1 MTAPLT
7 PDDLAAPRRRH
18 QPETPP
24 QHAERLR
31 VLAERSARHAKQNA
45 AWLAEERYRPR
56 MLQDDRKRWTG
67 ESAIHPLDMLA
78 RVLGLK
84 HNKLRT
90 RRTLV
95 MAETAWQKHLREG
108 QEREVVAR
116 ADAARN
122 DGRTARRLRAA
133 AKTKE

>member
-45 AWLAEERYRPR
+45 AWHAEQARRAKRARLAEEALPP
-56 MLQDDRKRWTG
+56 KEATG
-67 ESAIHPLDMLA
+67 
-78 RVLGLK
+78 
-84 HNKLRT
+84 
-90 RRTLV
+90 
-95 MAETAWQKHLREG
+95 
-108 QEREVVAR
+108 
-116 ADAARN
+116 
-122 DGRTARRLRAA
+122 
-133 AKTKE
+133 